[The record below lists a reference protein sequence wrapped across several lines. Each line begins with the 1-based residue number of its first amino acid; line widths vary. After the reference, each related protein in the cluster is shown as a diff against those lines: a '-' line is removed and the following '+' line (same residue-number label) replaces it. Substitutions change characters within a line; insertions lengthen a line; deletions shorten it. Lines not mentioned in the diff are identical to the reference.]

1 MSDEQRPDE
10 VADVEG
16 HKLAYRDEGLPADQ
30 DTGEGRLNYRSGQ
43 DEDDDGP
50 DVEGHKLHY

>member
-16 HKLAYRDEGLPADQ
+16 HVLGKRDDGVPPLD
-30 DTGEGRLNYRSGQ
+30 DGEGVLGKRTADG
-43 DEDDDGP
+43 DDGP
-50 DVEGHKLHY
+50 DVEGHVLGR